1 MTKQCNVEILRNSNQ
16 VNTLLKNLVI
26 ANAKAL

>member
-1 MTKQCNVEILRNSNQ
+1 MTKQCNVEILGNSNQ